1 MGTLY
6 KRGNTWWIKY
16 HKNGKAFYEST
27 HTDREKEAKRMLQKR
42 EGDIAQGKTPGIY
55 YDKVKFDRIAELY
68 LTNYKLKERKTL
80 VKAERCARYLK
91 EAFDGLSVTDITSD
105 QVTSYIQERQDK
117 GRLMEQSTESFQL

>member
-1 MGTLY
+1 
-6 KRGNTWWIKY
+6 
-16 HKNGKAFYEST
+16 
-27 HTDREKEAKRMLQKR
+27 MLQKR